1 MIEKGRWRKMKKRD
15 AAAVE
20 TLLCKKER
28 WCLNACSR
36 YRNLDLLAGSVWTLR
51 NRAAGT
57 DALVVYAKQSLL
69 PVFGGQREIP
79 PPRFLRRFFRPPL
92 PVHSLQGIK
101 CDAALLEQ
109 SMEKIGF
116 YAAEHI
122 EYDIMCI
129 DCMASLRS
137 PAGIANLV
145 IRRPEFTDIDA
156 LAVLQ
161 AAYEREE
168 VVPKGS
174 SFSAAA
180 SRMNIERILAHE
192 QIMVAEFGG
201 VLAGKINTSAAGF
214 TRFQI
219 GGVYV
224 HPAYRGQGIAR
235 GMAAEF
241 ISSLLAQQK
250 GVSLF
255 VKKTNAAAR
264 RLYLG
269 LGFVSSEEYR
279 ISYY

>member
-1 MIEKGRWRKMKKRD
+1 MTEKGRWRKMEKRD
-15 AAAVE
+15 AAEVE
-20 TLLCKKER
+20 TLLRGRER

-36 YRNLDLLAGSVWTLR
+36 YMNLDSLAGSVWTLR
-51 NRAAGT
+51 KRGAETG
-57 DALVVYAKQSLL
+57 ALVVYAKQSLL

-79 PPRFLRRFFRPPL
+79 PPRFLRRFFVTL

-101 CDAALLEQ
+101 SDAALLEQ

-116 YAAEHI
+116 QAAEHI
-122 EYDIMCI
+122 DYDIMCI
-129 DCMASLRS
+129 DHIASLCYPS
-137 PAGIANLV
+137 GLPGLV
-145 IRRPEFTDIDA
+145 IRRPRFTDIDA

-161 AAYEREE
+161 AAYEQEE

-201 VLAGKINTSAAGF
+201 VLVGKINTSAEAF

-224 HPAYRGQGIAR
+224 HPACRRNGIAR
-235 GMAAEF
+235 RMAAGF
-241 ISSLLAQQK
+241 IGSLLAQGK

-264 RLYLG
+264 RLYQK
-269 LGFVSSEEYR
+269 LGFVSSGEYR
-279 ISYY
+279 ISYF